1 MPPRKA
7 APVYYPA
14 GNAYRRLYC
23 RRRSSLA
30 RLQNDKYFLYLRLK
44 ENLFTKRFGLAFL
57 INTLTVMLFM

>member
-30 RLQNDKYFLYLRLK
+30 RLRGRAYRHYARIDSG
-44 ENLFTKRFGLAFL
+44 KR
-57 INTLTVMLFM
+57 